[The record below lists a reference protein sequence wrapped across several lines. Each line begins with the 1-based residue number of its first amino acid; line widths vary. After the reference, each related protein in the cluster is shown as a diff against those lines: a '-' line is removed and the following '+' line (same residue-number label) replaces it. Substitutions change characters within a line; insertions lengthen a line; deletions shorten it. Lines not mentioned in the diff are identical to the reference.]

1 MPKRRK
7 ETSIM
12 AKKQETKAQN
22 SLHTIYGAR
31 LSKDE
36 KRVNISIVCGEDDN
50 KQWGTISIKL
60 GNTTTKTK
68 ATIKDGYA
76 YIKVPMLEEKAKEEV
91 SEEEIPF

>member
-1 MPKRRK
+1 MD
-7 ETSIM
+7 
-12 AKKQETKAQN
+12 KKQETKAQN

-36 KRVNISIVCGEDDN
+36 KRVNISIVSGEEDA